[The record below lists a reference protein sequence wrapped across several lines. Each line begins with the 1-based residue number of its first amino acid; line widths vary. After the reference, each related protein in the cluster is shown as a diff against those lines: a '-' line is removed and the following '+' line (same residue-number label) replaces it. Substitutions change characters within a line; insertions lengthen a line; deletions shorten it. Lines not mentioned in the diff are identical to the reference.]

1 VNGLVKMVHDTGLI
15 CQSRVNRRLIG
26 DFWQI
31 GIEMD
36 IAELKD
42 NASRASELLKVMASE
57 SRLMILC
64 NILEGEKS
72 VQELQGH
79 VGLSQSALSQQLAIL
94 RGQKLVRT
102 RREAQSVYYSLA
114 SDEAE
119 TLIGTLYDIYCKPA
133 T

>member
-1 VNGLVKMVHDTGLI
+1 
-15 CQSRVNRRLIG
+15 
-26 DFWQI
+26 
-31 GIEMD
+31 MD

-114 SDEAE
+114 SEEAK
-119 TLIGTLYDIYCKPA
+119 TLIGTLYEIYCKPA
-133 T
+133 S